1 MHADHLFQ
9 IALTASEQ
17 RTRALMTQAAAG
29 PTLVQTLREMIQNP
43 LPEKRAIGPGA
54 FRRDLTAGA
63 ASAGGYL
70 APTATTDLEQ
80 FILPYLLLRDGGLN
94 FIAELDSSV
103 TVPRCTTVPT
113 ASWLATEASTPAAS
127 DPVFGQVALN
137 PKMLA
142 IHINASRA
150 LILQAN
156 AEAVIGPLCGE
167 AIARGIESAVFA
179 GSGASGRPTGI
190 INTAGIG
197 TQSGTSLAEAG
208 LRAMRKQV
216 LDSGAR
222 EDRLTWLGG
231 TDVQS
236 LIGGREFSAGSG
248 RMLWM
253 DGKILGLPA
262 IASTLVPA
270 GTLILG
276 DWSRCTVALF
286 DRQGAAVEVNPFQ
299 NFQAGIVGFRLMIAA
314 DIMFSPAAAFSVA
327 NSIT

>member
-17 RTRALMTQAAAG
+17 RTRALMTQANAG

-54 FRRDLTAGA
+54 FRRDLTAGT

-70 APTATTDLEQ
+70 TSTSTSPLEQ
-80 FILPYLLLRDGGLN
+80 LIRPYLLLRDAGLN
-94 FIAELDSSV
+94 IIAGLDSSV
-103 TVPRCTTVPT
+103 TIPRCTTVPT

-137 PKMLA
+137 PHLTA
-142 IHINASRA
+142 IYINAGRP
-150 LILQAN
+150 LILQSN
-156 AEAVIGPLCGE
+156 AEAVIPPIAGE
-167 AIARGIESAVFA
+167 ATGRSIESAIFA
-179 GSGASGRPTGI
+179 GSGASGSPTGI

-197 TQSGTSLAEAG
+197 TQSGTSLADAG

-222 EDRLTWLGG
+222 EDRLTWVGG

-236 LIGGREFSAGSG
+236 LLSGREFSTGSG
-248 RMLWM
+248 RMLW
-253 DGKILGLPA
+253 DSGKILGLPA

-314 DIMFSPAAAFSVA
+314 DIMFSPAAAYSVA